1 MGKSQHFLQG
11 LFVIGALA
19 LLGAMLFFF
28 GLSNLFVRKAH
39 LVSLFGESVQGLA
52 VGSPVKYKGVTIGDV
67 REISI
72 RVEDKLIRV
81 DMYVELKA
89 FSNAKDNM
97 RPYRNQYEFREFLE
111 KEISE
116 GLRSRLEYAG
126 ITGLRYIDLDYYA
139 PPGPWQSDALQPV
152 SGANTLV
159 VPSAPSAFKDIMKSL
174 NTALERISKIRFEEI
189 SDSLL
194 ANLAELNRYM
204 AAPDLKDAISHL
216 RSMAI
221 NLDRTSESMNQV
233 LSEKKLRETTE
244 LIDAALSSMR
254 KVADQ
259 VSAELEKARLA
270 ESTAV
275 FRRTT
280 ENVGNAAEMLT
291 ARRRELEITMQKLNE
306 TLDSARELLDMLNE
320 DPSAVVRGRQQPP
333 LNLQK

>member
-1 MGKSQHFLQG
+1 MSKSQHFLQG
-11 LFVIGALA
+11 LFVIGALL

-52 VGSPVKYKGVTIGDV
+52 VGSAVKYKGVTIGDV

-81 DMYVELKA
+81 DMYIELKA

-139 PPGPWQSDALQPV
+139 PPGPWQNDAPQLV
-152 SGANTLV
+152 SPNTLV

-194 ANLAELNRYM
+194 ANLADINRYM
-204 AAPDLKDAISHL
+204 ASPDLREAISHL

-221 NLDRTSESMNQV
+221 NLDRTSESMTQV
-233 LSEKKLRETTE
+233 LSERKLRETADLVDTT
-244 LIDAALSSMR
+244 LTSMR
-254 KVADQ
+254 KLIEQ
-259 VSAELEKARLA
+259 VSTELEKAKLA
-270 ESTAV
+270 ESAAI

-280 ENVGNAAEMLT
+280 ETIGGTAEMLT
-291 ARRRELEITMQKLNE
+291 ARRRELEITLQKLNE
-306 TLDSARELLDMLNE
+306 TLDSARELLNMLND

-333 LNLQK
+333 LELVK